1 MASEHFR
8 LFKNDI
14 LEVSIHDLVDE
25 NGARVNP
32 SWFGSLRKKDLVVVA
47 TLFGILGRALR
58 RKNVDEDIFLNSSEF
73 SSIREGLNSLT
84 LGNMARSSN
93 FPAILP
99 ETPPSTPEENG
110 SDRPNAVSIGLGK
123 QTNEALQEV
132 EKIVGPRLRPKRARK
147 VANDCLEALRE
158 NITSYGE
165 DLGKVLGYGLLY
177 SGEENEE
184 FVRETISSAIITVAE
199 KQGMR
204 KAFTTLLKDTVYHEY
219 VNSLRVPDWIQ
230 LYVKLST
237 KLPNNSWQTLL
248 NFLNIGRSGVSLIS
262 RSFYHLS
269 LSKTDLA

>member
-32 SWFGSLRKKDLVVVA
+32 SWFGSSRKKDLVVVA
-47 TLFGILGRALR
+47 TVFGILGRALR
-58 RKNVDEDIFLNSSEF
+58 RKNIDEDIFLNSSEL

-84 LGNMARSSN
+84 LENMARSSN
-93 FPAILP
+93 FPAIFP

-110 SDRPNAVSIGLGK
+110 GDRPNAVSKSLGK
-123 QTNEALQEV
+123 KTSEALQEV

-158 NITSYGE
+158 SITSYGE

-262 RSFYHLS
+262 HSFYHLS

>member
-32 SWFGSLRKKDLVVVA
+32 SWFGSSRKKDLVVVA
-47 TLFGILGRALR
+47 TLFGILGHALR

-84 LGNMARSSN
+84 LGNMARSGN

-262 RSFYHLS
+262 CSFYHLS
-269 LSKTDLA
+269 LSKTDPA

>member
-32 SWFGSLRKKDLVVVA
+32 SWFGSSRKKDLVVVA

-84 LGNMARSSN
+84 LGNMARSGN

-99 ETPPSTPEENG
+99 EMPPSTPEENG

-262 RSFYHLS
+262 CSFYHLS
-269 LSKTDLA
+269 LSKTDPA